1 MVHDYLVTLRNTH
14 RKLIDRFSFLVV
26 GTSVLLFLAEYFQSA
41 DKRLFQVFGSVALIA
56 LLVLNL
62 YLSRK
67 LGKKV
72 YYSYAMYL
80 TALVWATM
88 PQLQWLSIFFVIMGL
103 IERQA
108 KKDLEIG
115 FSADIIIFHSI
126 PRKTYRWNEFSNIVL
141 RDNILTLDFA
151 DNRILQRETI
161 DDDSDCEEDEF
172 NDYCREKLATHHS
185 ARQQHNQV
193 SNLPAS

>member
-1 MVHDYLVTLRNTH
+1 MIHDYLVTLRNTH

-41 DKRLFQVFGSVALIA
+41 DKRLFQVLGSVALVA
-56 LLVLNL
+56 LLGLNW

-72 YYSYAMYL
+72 YYSYAMYV

-88 PQLQWLSIFFVIMGL
+88 PQFQWLSLFFVIMGL

-115 FSADIIIFHSI
+115 FSSDIIIFHSI
-126 PRKTYRWNEFSNIVL
+126 PRKTYKWSEFSNIIL
-141 RDNILTLDFA
+141 RDNILTMDFA

-172 NDYCREKLATHHS
+172 NDYCRKKLKAHRT
-185 ARQQHNQV
+185 ARPQHNQV
-193 SNLPAS
+193 SDLPVS